1 MTIKEL
7 LENFQEKPVAYHRI
21 YAKITGG
28 ITAGILL
35 SQILYWD
42 LIMKHKEFFKT
53 DKEFCD
59 ELSMG
64 LYELKGA
71 KKKLLDLDLITT
83 NRKGVPAKTYYKV
96 NLDQLISMIT
106 SYGKNPQ
113 LVMGKT
119 TNKLLEKPTTIY
131 TENTTKNNTDTSNS
145 KELQSNIKSL
155 ISYWKTI
162 NPVYKTWYNNTT
174 QRKACEFLLT
184 DEGVNQKQLAYIVKN
199 LDTISNMEF
208 CPNITTPH
216 MLMKNFSRVVTL
228 IKQNQADKK
237 KACWKIS

>member
-83 NRKGVPAKTYYKV
+83 NRKGVPAKTYYTV

-155 ISYWKTI
+155 ISY
-162 NPVYKTWYNNTT
+162 
-174 QRKACEFLLT
+174 
-184 DEGVNQKQLAYIVKN
+184 
-199 LDTISNMEF
+199 
-208 CPNITTPH
+208 
-216 MLMKNFSRVVTL
+216 
-228 IKQNQADKK
+228 
-237 KACWKIS
+237 